1 MATHQEA
8 LDPAVAS
15 DSNCCGCAPGR
26 EDAQPR
32 HASATWTPTTRADRS
47 SGEKPA
53 ASAKLVSSRRLPW
66 LRFAALL
73 VLLATGGVL
82 AAWVGLPNTEE
93 LRAQIAGAGPLA
105 PALFIAL
112 YALVS
117 LLPVPKN
124 VFAGLAG
131 VLFGLALGV
140 VVVVVAALVGAAAA
154 FALSR
159 VLGREVVERITGGR
173 VAHVDA
179 LLHRR
184 GMLAVIVVRLVPVLP
199 FTAIN
204 YAAGLTSVR
213 TRDYAIGTALGI
225 LPGTISFVAL
235 GAYGTSPG
243 SWPFIV
249 SAAALALLTAGGLF
263 VARRYRQPARHA
275 AISRPPRNR

>member
-1 MATHQEA
+1 M
-8 LDPAVAS
+8 
-15 DSNCCGCAPGR
+15 
-26 EDAQPR
+26 
-32 HASATWTPTTRADRS
+32 
-47 SGEKPA
+47 
-53 ASAKLVSSRRLPW
+53 
-66 LRFAALL
+66 
-73 VLLATGGVL
+73 
-82 AAWVGLPNTEE
+82 GLPNTEE